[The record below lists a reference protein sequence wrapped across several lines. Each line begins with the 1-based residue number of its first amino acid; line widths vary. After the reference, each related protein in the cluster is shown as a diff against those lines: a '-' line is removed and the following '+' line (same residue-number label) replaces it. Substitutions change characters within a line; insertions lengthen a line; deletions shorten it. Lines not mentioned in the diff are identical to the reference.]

1 MESLFAKYG
10 YTPDKESISKRLDA
24 IAANIDNVTSPEV
37 LKNCM
42 ALMDLTTLHT
52 EDSPESVKKL
62 VGKVN
67 SFMNDYPEYPL
78 PASICVFPNLA
89 SVVRENLATSD
100 VHVTAVAGCFPTSQS
115 FIEVKVKECEM
126 AVDAG
131 ADEIDIVLA
140 LNAFMSGDEETAR
153 KEIRT
158 IRAAVDEA
166 AAKAGRKVTLKVILE
181 TGLLVTPENIANAS
195 FLAMEEGADFIKT
208 STGKVS
214 VNATPMAAYIM
225 CESIKAFHE
234 KTGRKV
240 GFKAAGGISTSKDAV
255 CYHSIVKTI
264 LGNDWINKELFRF
277 GVSRLANS
285 LMSSIEQKMVVYF

>member
-126 AVDAG
+126 AVETG

-158 IRAAVDEA
+158 IRAAVDEE

-225 CESIKAFHE
+225 SESIKAFHE

-285 LMSSIEQKMVVYF
+285 LMSSIEQKTVVYF